1 LSDKLRRFFLMSSDE
16 LYFADEDN
24 SLKLTSENKEQWK
37 VLVVDDDHE
46 VHSFTKLALHDF
58 TLHGKTLNISS
69 AYSASEAIA
78 ILSDQKFAIVL
89 LDVVMESNN
98 AGFEVVEFLRHR
110 CNDAQA
116 RIIIRTGQPGEAPER
131 FVIDHYDINDY
142 KEKTEL
148 TTDRLYTTI
157 RTALSQYKQL
167 MDLQRSKDDMYALL
181 VTDTLTGLPNRFK
194 LNEDLDSGQTM
205 SLIMMDIDGF
215 SLINDSYGFE
225 VGDMLLLEMR
235 DKLIKILTPHG
246 LSIYR
251 LEADIFAALLL
262 NRMDEKLDVIL
273 EDLRSSLAEHV
284 FKIGPMELRVS
295 MTVGVVSDE
304 IGNMIQKA
312 EIALREARAVGRN
325 RVEVYSDKLQIIQK
339 IHENNKWSTWLRDAL
354 EEDRVLAYYQPIV
367 DCSNDKIV
375 KYETLVRLEREG
387 MVYAPIHFL
396 GSARYAGLLHYITR
410 RMIEKSFE
418 KFADNALKVSINITD
433 IDLMEKG
440 FLDFLESVRARYK
453 IDPHRI
459 SFELLEETSLSD
471 NFIAQAQLHQLQLL
485 GYGIVIDDFGVQCS
499 NFGQM
504 GIMQLE
510 ALKIDGKFIR
520 DIVTDEHAQNV
531 TESIVFFAKKK
542 KFPVIAEFV
551 HSKEVYEVV
560 KSMGVEYAQGYY
572 LGEPKPD
579 LI

>member
-1 LSDKLRRFFLMSSDE
+1 MNNEELLFASEDEIVPLVDKKS
-16 LYFADEDN
+16 
-24 SLKLTSENKEQWK
+24 EQWN
-37 VLVVDDDHE
+37 VLVVDDDAE

-58 TLHGKTLNISS
+58 TFHGKTLRIQS
-69 AYSASEAIA
+69 AYSAKEAVK
-78 ILSDQKFAIVL
+78 ILSEQKFAIVL

-167 MDLQRSKDDMYALL
+167 VDLQQSKDDMYALL

-194 LNEDLDSGQTM
+194 LNEDLDSAHTM

-225 VGDMLLLEMR
+225 VGDKLLLEMR

-246 LSIYR
+246 LNVYR
-251 LEADIFAALLL
+251 LEADIFAALLQ
-262 NRMDEKLDVIL
+262 NRMDERLESIL
-273 EDLRSSLAEHV
+273 EDLRVSMAEHV
-284 FKIGPMELRVS
+284 FEIGAMELRIS
-295 MTVGVVSDE
+295 MTIGVVSDE
-304 IGNMIQKA
+304 IENMIQKA
-312 EIALREARAVGRN
+312 EIALREARSIGRN

-339 IHENNKWSTWLRDAL
+339 IHDNNKWSTWLRNAL
-354 EEDRVLAYYQPIV
+354 KEDRILAYYQPIV
-367 DCSNDKIV
+367 DCKTDKIV
-375 KYETLVRLEREG
+375 KYEALVRLEREG
-387 MVYAPIHFL
+387 IIYTPFHFL
-396 GSARYAGLLHYITR
+396 GSARYAGLLPYITR

-418 KFADNALKVSINITD
+418 RFANNTLKVSINITD
-433 IDLMEKG
+433 IDLMEKD
-440 FLDFLESVRARYK
+440 FLTFLESVRERYA
-453 IDPHRI
+453 IDAHRI

-471 NFIAQAQLHQLQLL
+471 NFVAQAQLQQLQDL

-504 GIMQLE
+504 GSMRLE
-510 ALKIDGKFIR
+510 ALKIDGKFIK
-520 DIVTDEHAQNV
+520 DIVTDEHSQNV

-542 KFPVIAEFV
+542 HFPVVAEFV
-551 HSKEVYEVV
+551 HSREVYEIV
-560 KSMGVEYAQGYY
+560 KSMGIEYAQGYY

-579 LI
+579 LV